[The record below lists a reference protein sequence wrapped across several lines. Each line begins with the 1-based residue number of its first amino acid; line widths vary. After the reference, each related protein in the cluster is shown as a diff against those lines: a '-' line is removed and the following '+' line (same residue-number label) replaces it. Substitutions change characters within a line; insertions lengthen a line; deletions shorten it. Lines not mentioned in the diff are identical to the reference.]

1 MKPTENFKIAL
12 AENKSGGGGGY
23 LNRLNESLFFH
34 RLFLH
39 RGK

>member
-12 AENKSGGGGGY
+12 AENKSGGGGY

-39 RGK
+39 HGK